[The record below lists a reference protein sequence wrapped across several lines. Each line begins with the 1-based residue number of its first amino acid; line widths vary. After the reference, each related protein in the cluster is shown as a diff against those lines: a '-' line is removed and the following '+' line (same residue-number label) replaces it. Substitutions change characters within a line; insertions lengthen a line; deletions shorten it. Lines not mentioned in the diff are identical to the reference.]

1 MEDSVNLLN
10 GSKFCTILQ
19 QASIETFHLAKK
31 IGSFVVEKNV
41 SLHLIFQEEPI
52 KFTLKSYKTTTA
64 LLLEGLYDPTCW

>member
-31 IGSFVVEKNV
+31 IGSFVVEIT
-41 SLHLIFQEEPI
+41 SHIPRRTDQIYPEIL
-52 KFTLKSYKTTTA
+52 
-64 LLLEGLYDPTCW
+64 